1 MDFSS
6 PSSLEEK
13 TQQQSKDD
21 SQPSSTRDAPHSSH
35 YNYYLG
41 RDAHP
46 RHRRSRIVENVLVLQ
61 GGGSLGAFG
70 CGVFKSLARQGKKF
84 DIVAGT
90 SIGAVNAAIIAG
102 SKSGHPEKDLEN
114 FWIELA
120 ESSYDIIPDFI
131 LPQYDFATGQFAWKR
146 ISAAAINAGL
156 FGVPKMFV
164 PRMWSWTQFLGTSNG
179 LSVDEGLAMTPEG
192 WTYLYDHTPLGRT
205 LEEYVDFDRL
215 SPQPQSEASGQTR
228 LILTCVDVLTSKH
241 LVYDSHKTK
250 IDAKHILA
258 STAYPNYGFPWIET
272 DREVY
277 GWDGALMDN
286 TPLRE
291 VIEASP
297 RNDKHVYIVE
307 NYPRVRRRLPQNR
320 VEVSDRAR
328 DITFSDKTTH
338 DIETAKRM
346 TRMIELVEHI
356 YDVLEKHTNTS
367 KLTREEIA
375 HIKGDYHELV
385 ESGGAEIL
393 SVNRIV
399 RTEMDSPYP
408 LKNADFSLGTVT
420 ELIRQGE
427 ENANRA
433 LSLV

>member
-1 MDFSS
+1 
-6 PSSLEEK
+6 
-13 TQQQSKDD
+13 
-21 SQPSSTRDAPHSSH
+21 
-35 YNYYLG
+35 
-41 RDAHP
+41 
-46 RHRRSRIVENVLVLQ
+46 
-61 GGGSLGAFG
+61 
-70 CGVFKSLARQGKKF
+70 
-84 DIVAGT
+84 
-90 SIGAVNAAIIAG
+90 
-102 SKSGHPEKDLEN
+102 
-114 FWIELA
+114 
-120 ESSYDIIPDFI
+120 
-131 LPQYDFATGQFAWKR
+131 
-146 ISAAAINAGL
+146 
-156 FGVPKMFV
+156 V